1 MELTQEQKEQ
11 VSMWI
16 REGAT
21 LSDVQKR
28 LREEM
33 DISMTYM
40 DVRFLV
46 LDLDVDVQ
54 DKEEPPTPRPDDAAS
69 GATPGDAGFDALGEG
84 TSSPPGGV
92 SVTVDTIMK
101 PGSIVSGTVHF
112 SDGKSGTWM
121 LDQLGRLALD
131 VGDPAYRPA
140 PEDVQALQVK
150 LQEALG
156 KRGF

>member
-1 MELTQEQKEQ
+1 MELTDEQKQQ
-11 VSMWI
+11 VTSWI
-16 REGAT
+16 QDGAS

-33 DISMTYM
+33 NISMTYM

-46 LDLDVDVQ
+46 LDLNVEVKDNTPSRSTPD
-54 DKEEPPTPRPDDAAS
+54 EPPVKADDSTALDPDDIA
-69 GATPGDAGFDALGEG
+69 
-84 TSSPPGGV
+84 PPAGGV
-92 SVTVDTIMK
+92 SLTVDTIMK
-101 PGSIVSGTVHF
+101 PGSIVSGTVQF

-131 VGDPAYRPA
+131 VGDPAYRPS
-140 PEDVQALQVK
+140 PEDVQNLQTQ
-150 LQEALG
+150 LQEALA